1 MSYQT
6 FSLFETSS
14 FFSKYWILGRK
25 LGSIQLFM
33 YKCCLQS
40 LQWNPKHV
48 SPDWCVPHNLR
59 LVEKRQVMGRL
70 SLEVWVLKV
79 VDNFCL
85 ASLMWFEDT
94 SLWSTTWRLKLP
106 MSFFHQDM
114 LDSWKSNVANQLMS
128 QCHFPSL
135 QAVPPRAEPRRGG
148 TSWDTPNCRARR
160 TCRPCWQIWQNK
172 FPHFVHF
179 MPCGSLEVYA
189 ASHVGLKRSLSIWF
203 GGLGSVSMS
212 TAPCAPSGEKY
223 ELKQL
228 VVERLA
234 SSFGKSSEFT
244 VIVEEA
250 NRKRNWSYSSTA
262 SDDMKPRNFWGSLNL
277 SPCAS
282 TAISCYS
289 LSLERS

>member
-1 MSYQT
+1 MRTPLGAKRQKALFSVSQILTEFGCGYMSYQT

-25 LGSIQLFM
+25 LGSIQFFM

-106 MSFFHQDM
+106 MSFFHQHM

-160 TCRPCWQIWQNK
+160 SCRPCWQIWQNN
-172 FPHFVHF
+172 V
-179 MPCGSLEVYA
+179 A
-189 ASHVGLKRSLSIWF
+189 AWKYMLKRSLSIWF

-212 TAPCAPSGEKY
+212 TAPCAPLGEKY

-228 VVERLA
+228 VAERFA
-234 SSFGKSSEFT
+234 SSFGKSGEFT

-250 NRKRNWSYSSTA
+250 NRKRNWPDSSAA
-262 SDDMKPRNFWGSLNL
+262 SDAMKPLDFFNH
-277 SPCAS
+277 
-282 TAISCYS
+282 
-289 LSLERS
+289 